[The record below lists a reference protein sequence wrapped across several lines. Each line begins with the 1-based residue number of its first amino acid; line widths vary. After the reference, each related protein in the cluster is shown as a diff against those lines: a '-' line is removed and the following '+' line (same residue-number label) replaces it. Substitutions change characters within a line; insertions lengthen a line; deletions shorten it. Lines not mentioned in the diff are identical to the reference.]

1 MNRVLVRVFLIHCF
15 CVALFAADAPRE
27 RMLRLAT
34 AFNTADVPGAGS
46 QNFAVAQDERGIIYV
61 GNLAGVLEYDGV
73 RWRLIELPH
82 RATPFVLVPIS
93 GGRIVVGSDGDFG
106 YLARDAHGDMH
117 FVSLAPLLP
126 PSARDAGQIDRVAAT
141 NDGVVF
147 IAGGEVLHWNGRDVV
162 SMKSFSR
169 DDPPWSVSVIDGHAW
184 IGTPDGLQVVTNRK
198 LQPIAGGELFAHK
211 RVTLVSPLGDAYIVA
226 VRREGLFRFDGK
238 TATPFAP
245 VASARGAR
253 DAFIDCTT
261 LPDGRRAIVTRR
273 GGIVVIRDNGDVD
286 EIVDAEGGLPDTD
299 ISDSNL
305 ASDGALW
312 LANENGVTRVEI
324 SSPMSLLDSR
334 AKLRGSVVSIVRH
347 HGVLYAGT
355 TSGLY
360 RIQRVDDR
368 RSRLSGQAGVPVI
381 QAGVPV
387 IHDAPVEAVGHGIV
401 SGWSM
406 VDADD
411 DLIVG
416 TNDSIV
422 ILRDGAEPQ
431 TLEGTKRQVPY
442 ALARSKR
449 DPNVVYVGT
458 DRGLGIARRTSSGWK
473 FEGMIDGVP
482 ANVRGIVEDPDG
494 TLWLGTT
501 FNGIVRVDLNVA
513 PPPPAA
519 TTLGARVK
527 QFGSDAALVFRIG
540 GRNVFIA
547 GDQKQILTLDPHT
560 GRFTPDP
567 LLGTIVDGDEIS
579 VVADDAQGRVWIAT
593 RRVTRASRGAG
604 GRYAIEQRSAIGDA
618 TSFDWI
624 YPEADGVVWFGSER
638 GLVRY
643 DSRIHTRPSDPPRP
657 IIRSVTQG
665 GKPLVGTDVHP
676 RGGRLRIEVAPVAFD
691 PATMYQYRLD
701 PAESN
706 WSEWTREP
714 FTEFTNLFEGDY
726 RLLVRTRNVA
736 ERVSPV
742 GAFAFRVLPPWYRT
756 PWAYAL
762 WIALF
767 ALLLAGVSRVRT
779 RALRDRAASLEQRV
793 AEQTHELRAANARL
807 EELSFDDPLT
817 GIANRRRLDLVM
829 RSEWLR
835 ARRSRLPLGLI
846 LIDIDLFKQLNDTHG
861 HQEGDVCLQ
870 HVARL
875 LSRNVQRSGELTAR
889 YGGEEFAIV
898 LPNTDLEGCHRLAE
912 YLRAAIQALAI
923 PHEGSPTGTLTAS
936 FGVASITPSESNEV
950 DDLVASADRA
960 LYEAKAA
967 GRNRVR
973 SAA

>member
-34 AFNTADVPGAGS
+34 AFNTADVPRAGT
-46 QNFAVAQDERGIIYV
+46 QNFAVAQDDRGIIYV

-82 RATPFVLVPIS
+82 RATPFALVPIS

-106 YLARDAHGDMH
+106 YLARDEHGDMH
-117 FVSLAPLLP
+117 FVSLAALLP
-126 PSARDAGQIDRVAAT
+126 PSAREAGQIDRIAAT
-141 NDGVVF
+141 NDGIVF

-169 DDPPWSVSVIDGHAW
+169 DDPPWSVSVVDGQAW
-184 IGTPDGLQVVTNRK
+184 IGTPDGLQIVTNRK
-198 LQPIAGGELFAHK
+198 LQPVAGGELFAHK
-211 RVTLVSPLGDAYIVA
+211 RVNFVSRLGDAYLVA
-226 VRREGLFRFDGK
+226 VRGEGLFRFDSK

-245 VASARGAR
+245 AASARGAR
-253 DAFIDCTT
+253 DTFIECIT

-299 ISDSNL
+299 ISDADL

-355 TSGLY
+355 TSGLF
-360 RIQRVDDR
+360 RVQRVAAN
-368 RSRLSGQAGVPVI
+368 LNGG
-381 QAGVPV
+381 
-387 IHDAPVEAVGHGIV
+387 PVEAVGHGIV

-406 VDADD
+406 VEVDD
-411 DLIVG
+411 DLLVG

-422 ILRDGAEPQ
+422 ILRDGADPK
-431 TLEGTKRQVPY
+431 TLEGTKRKVPY
-442 ALARSKR
+442 ALTRSKR

-473 FEGMIDGVP
+473 FEGIIDGVP

-501 FNGIVRVDLNVA
+501 FNGIVRVEVA
-513 PPPPAA
+513 PSPTARAA
-519 TTLGARVK
+519 EGGSATLSARVK
-527 QFGSDAALVFRIG
+527 QFGSDAALVFRVG
-540 GRNVFIA
+540 ARNVFIA

-567 LLGTIVDGDEIS
+567 LLGAIVDGDEIS

-593 RRVTRASRGAG
+593 RRVTRLSRGAG
-604 GRYAIEQRSAIGDA
+604 GHYAIEQRSAIGDA

-643 DSRIHTRPSDPPRP
+643 DSRVHVRASNPPRP

-665 GKPLVGTDVHP
+665 GKPLVGTDVCP
-676 RGGRLRIEVAPVAFD
+676 RAGRLRIEVAPVAFD

-736 ERVSPV
+736 ERVSPI
-742 GAFAFRVLPPWYRT
+742 GAFGFRVLPPWYRT

-767 ALLLAGVSRVRT
+767 AMLLAGVLRIRT
-779 RALRDRAASLEQRV
+779 RALRDRAAALEQRV

-817 GIANRRRLDLVM
+817 GIANRRRLDLVL

-898 LPNTDLEGCHRLAE
+898 LPNTDLGGCHRLAE
-912 YLRAAIQALAI
+912 HLRAAIQALAI

-936 FGVASITPSESNEV
+936 FGVASMTPNESHEV

-973 SAA
+973 SAAAA